1 MNNKSLW
8 TFVEWLSHGEVVML
22 KLVYLCATAIIM
34 ISFSR
39 VAGAQNPPQIPYQ
52 SPGVYSTYNNQ
63 TYGPHGDLQIN
74 QGNQTYTQG
83 PKGSGPTYST
93 YGHQT
98 YGSDGSVFTTYG
110 NTTYQ
115 NNGTITQSQG
125 NQTYTYGPNGRTV
138 VCSTYGSQTVCK

>member
-74 QGNQTYTQG
+74 QGNQTYTQR
-83 PKGSGPTYST
+83 PNGSGPTYST
-93 YGHQT
+93 YGYQT
-98 YGSDGSVFTTYG
+98 YGSDGSVWKHHLPK
-110 NTTYQ
+110 Q
-115 NNGTITQSQG
+115 RHH
-125 NQTYTYGPNGRTV
+125 YTEPG
-138 VCSTYGSQTVCK
+138 